1 MITNPTFLWKKGG
14 NPRHSIFIS
23 SLDRAAWQGR
33 DLNLGFT
40 ALELLEGRRKRMGQE
55 MAYWTMPLSWF

>member
-40 ALELLEGRRKRMGQE
+40 ALELLEGRRK
-55 MAYWTMPLSWF
+55 